1 MKYENNEKVP
11 FRVFITNLG
20 KYKEGELVGRWV
32 DFPTTN
38 KELSEVCLSIGIGQK
53 RDDGSVYEE
62 IFISDYECSIP
73 GLERGLGEYSNL
85 DELNHLATLINNLDD
100 VYSDTLYAA
109 FETEYS
115 GNTAVAINLVE
126 NIRRGA
132 YSLLEDIKDEEDM
145 GRYLVSESNENI
157 PEWLEAYID
166 YEDLGRDKAV
176 NGSFTSNGYI
186 ELQSEAKDDYYKGYE
201 DIPKEERVT
210 AFNDDMAVEPDL
222 ELQEAVPRM

>member
-1 MKYENNEKVP
+1 MKYENDDKVP
-11 FRVFITNLG
+11 FRAFITNLG
-20 KYKEGELVGRWV
+20 KYKEGELVGRWL

-73 GLERGLGEYSNL
+73 GLERGLGEYSNI

-109 FETEYS
+109 FETEYA
-115 GNTAVAINLVE
+115 GNTAVAVNLVE
-126 NIRRGA
+126 NIGRGA

-145 GRYLVSESNENI
+145 GRYIVSESNENI

-166 YEDLGRDKAV
+166 YEALGRDKAV